1 MKPFKTSNKKSFSSQ
16 RNFQSKPFAEKKH
29 SETFFTTNPHEENI
43 LLKLLRT
50 ILHQPVLI
58 GTLFVLFII
67 LLIPTAI
74 VHFVAKDET
83 VALEESRPEA
93 DPTPPADN
101 HQTVSVSVQRTGS
114 EDIEDVPLETYVARV
129 VASEMPAKFDEE
141 ALKAQS
147 LAARTYVIHYMLHQ
161 QSDDSLNISDQEEH
175 QVYHNDNEL
184 RKQLGDDYQWK
195 MDKITQ
201 AVNETAGEV
210 LTYEGELITPVY
222 FSTSNGY
229 TENSEEYWQT
239 EIPYLRSVKS
249 PWDEASPKFKEQF
262 TFSLSEVETALGV
275 ALQPGSVQPTDITKT
290 TGERVKQLSFNG
302 TSFTGREIRE
312 KLNLPSSDFSI
323 EQKGNYLIFTTRGY
337 GHGVGMSQY
346 GANGMAEEGKTYEE
360 IVAHY
365 YKDVTIDLIDDFSRI
380 FAFEN

>member
-1 MKPFKTSNKKSFSSQ
+1 MKPFKTSHKKSLGPKS
-16 RNFQSKPFAEKKH
+16 NFQSKQFSPKNH
-29 SETFFTTNPHEENI
+29 LETFQITNYPEENI
-43 LLKLLRT
+43 FLKLLRKM
-50 ILHQPVLI
+50 LHQPILI
-58 GTLFVLFII
+58 GTLFILFII

-83 VALEESRPEA
+83 VVLEENLPEEE
-93 DPTPPADN
+93 PTTPADD
-101 HQTVSVSVQRTGS
+101 HQTESVGVQRSDS
-114 EDIEDVPLETYVARV
+114 EEIEDVTMETYVARV
-129 VASEMPAKFDEE
+129 VASEMPAKFNEE

-161 QSDDSLNISDQEEH
+161 QSDESLNISDQEEH
-175 QVYHNDNEL
+175 QVYNNDKEL
-184 RKQLGDDYQWK
+184 RQQLGDDYQWK

-201 AVNETAGEV
+201 AVNATAGEV

-262 TFSLSEVETALGV
+262 TFTLPEVEAALGV
-275 ALQPGSVQPTDITKT
+275 NLQSGSVQPTDITKT
-290 TGERVKQLSFNG
+290 TGERVKQLSLNG

-365 YKDVTIDLIDDFSRI
+365 YKDVTIDLTDDFSRI